1 MLLEKMYVRCPID
14 HDKINPRDFLMGQIS
29 KIDSFSDS
37 VEVVF
42 RDPFNY
48 RKYYDGFP
56 KSAHLPTSLV
66 QHCQFFYGSIVLY
79 EEEKYKIIACK
90 KHEDTYY
97 EYYLENIFDKQ
108 YGEKMLQGAEKA
120 VSDFGGKRVE
130 LSTQCRVAEFYKK
143 QGYMELND
151 IHMDEDCP
159 HAWMRKEV

>member
-14 HDKINPRDFLMGQIS
+14 HDMINPRDFLMGQIS

-108 YGEKMLQGAEKA
+108 YGEKMLQGAEKQL
-120 VSDFGGKRVE
+120 VISEV
-130 LSTQCRVAEFYKK
+130 
-143 QGYMELND
+143 
-151 IHMDEDCP
+151 
-159 HAWMRKEV
+159 KE